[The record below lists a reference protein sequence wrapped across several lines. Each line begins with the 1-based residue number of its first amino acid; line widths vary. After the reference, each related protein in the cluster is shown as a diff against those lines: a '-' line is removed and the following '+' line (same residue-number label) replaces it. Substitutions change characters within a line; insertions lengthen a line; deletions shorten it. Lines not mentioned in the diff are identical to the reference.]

1 MCVIC
6 VCVCVWAWII
16 VWSVESADGLLC
28 LSVRLS
34 DGMMIIIII
43 VDYTTQR
50 TLYKYYVYALQYFIS
65 TSPFN
70 FLYILYFFIFISDSL
85 ENIKNHWVQ
94 FKAHTQNYTY
104 TQRERNAHHFCF
116 VYHITSIFYVNAKKL
131 SSKWERMTFFW
142 RQKTES
148 GSLRITARP
157 LLNYPRSATHRLP
170 NNYSLCGCGCSRI
183 CYTKCTK
190 YRKVNLCLNVF
201 LDFLKI
207 REGGQ
212 RTKELSLILSTNA

>member
-16 VWSVESADGLLC
+16 VWSVGSADGLLC

-70 FLYILYFFIFISDSL
+70 FLYILYFFVFISDSL
-85 ENIKNHWVQ
+85 GNIKNHWVQ
-94 FKAHTQNYTY
+94 FKAHTQTY
-104 TQRERNAHHFCF
+104 THTQKEML
-116 VYHITSIFYVNAKKL
+116 IIFASFIIKQVLFMWMPKNCQANENEWLSFEGKKQNQAL
-131 SSKWERMTFFW
+131 C
-142 RQKTES
+142 ES
-148 GSLRITARP
+148 RP
-157 LLNYPRSATHRLP
+157 VP
-170 NNYSLCGCGCSRI
+170 
-183 CYTKCTK
+183 
-190 YRKVNLCLNVF
+190 F
-201 LDFLKI
+201 
-207 REGGQ
+207 
-212 RTKELSLILSTNA
+212 

>member
-1 MCVIC
+1 M
-6 VCVCVWAWII
+6 VCFV
-16 VWSVESADGLLC
+16 C
-28 LSVRLS
+28 LSVSL
-34 DGMMIIIII
+34 MIWWLLLLLLIIPHRAHCINI
-43 VDYTTQR
+43 TYTHCS
-50 TLYKYYVYALQYFIS
+50 TLYLLLRLI
-65 TSPFN
+65 

-94 FKAHTQNYTY
+94 FKAHTQTY
-104 TQRERNAHHFCF
+104 THTHTQKEMLIIFASFIIKQVF
-116 VYHITSIFYVNAKKL
+116 FYVNAKKL

-157 LLNYPRSATHRLP
+157 LLNYPRSATHLLP

-201 LDFLKI
+201 LDFLK
-207 REGGQ
+207 
-212 RTKELSLILSTNA
+212 K

>member
-6 VCVCVWAWII
+6 VCVF
-16 VWSVESADGLLC
+16 ELGLLC
-28 LSVRLS
+28 GLLNLQMVCFVCLPISLMVWWLLLLLLIIPHREHCINITYTHCSTLYLLLRLIFYTSYISSYSFRILWKILKIIGCNLKHTPRLTHTHTERKKCSSFLLRLS
-34 DGMMIIIII
+34 LNKYFLCECQKTVKQM
-43 VDYTTQR
+43 R
-50 TLYKYYVYALQYFIS
+50 T
-65 TSPFN
+65 N
-70 FLYILYFFIFISDSL
+70 DFLL
-85 ENIKNHWVQ
+85 K
-94 FKAHTQNYTY
+94 
-104 TQRERNAHHFCF
+104 
-116 VYHITSIFYVNAKKL
+116 AKK
-131 SSKWERMTFFW
+131 
-142 RQKTES
+142 ES
-148 GSLRITARP
+148 GSLRITAPP